1 MPEVRGIM
9 IDFFNERPYYYQA
22 KGPAETRAFHKIYE
36 LLKGE
41 RAPKTIITSIAIA
54 AGCNNGDAYHIHH
67 GRTGVLLEALSEMLA
82 VLLSNTDEPEVIECL
97 FIDTTHESLLD
108 KLRDKQKK
116 SPLK

>member
-22 KGPAETRAFHKIYE
+22 KGPAETRALHKIYE
-36 LLKGE
+36 LFSA
-41 RAPKTIITSIAIA
+41 RAPKSAITSIAIA

>member
-97 FIDTTHESLLD
+97 FIDATHESLLD

-116 SPLK
+116 NPLE

>member
-9 IDFFNERPYYYQA
+9 IDFFNECPYYYQA
-22 KGPAETRAFHKIYE
+22 KGAAETRAFHKIYE

-41 RAPKTIITSIAIA
+41 RAPKTMITSIAIA

-67 GRTGVLLEALSEMLA
+67 GKIVVLLEALTGMTA
-82 VLLSNTDEPEVIECL
+82 TLLSNIDEPEVIERL
-97 FIDTTHESLLD
+97 FIDAMHDALLE

-116 SPLK
+116 NPLE